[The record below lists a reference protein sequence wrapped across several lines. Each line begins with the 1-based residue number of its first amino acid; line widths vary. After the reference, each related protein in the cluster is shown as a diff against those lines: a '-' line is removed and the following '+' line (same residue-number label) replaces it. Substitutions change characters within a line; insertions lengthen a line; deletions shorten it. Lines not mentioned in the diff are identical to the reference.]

1 MNPHIRRA
9 IAALALLAVAGC
21 SGATGSAPKRSANP
35 LSVRLGTAIVRDT
48 VMRRKAPSE
57 DATPPADSQAMA
69 ARALAANPGPLILVG
84 MEGAGTTQ
92 VLAMVGENGG
102 MRTYMTPS
110 EQALIL
116 RGFMLIGTRGLG
128 HDLSVAEADG
138 AAALIAAGRSGEA
151 RRVMRYYSG
160 DGLERPLEFA
170 CRIGPGPNAG
180 VMVED
185 CTGHGISF
193 QNSYLPSSG
202 VSRQWIGPGLGYVTV
217 QVLRN

>member
-1 MNPHIRRA
+1 MSRHIRQA
-9 IAALALLAVAGC
+9 AAALVLLAVAGC
-21 SGATGSAPKRSANP
+21 SGGSGGTPADSDGPSM
-35 LSVRLGTAIVRDT
+35 LGVGGAVLRDT
-48 VMRRKAPSE
+48 VSARKAPAAAAAP
-57 DATPPADSQAMA
+57 DPQAMA
-69 ARALAANPGPLILVG
+69 AEALAANPGPLILVG
-84 MEGAGTTQ
+84 LEDQGTTQ
-92 VLAMVGENGG
+92 VLAMVGENRG
-102 MRTYMTPS
+102 MRTYMTKT

-116 RGFMLIGTRGLG
+116 RGVMLTGTRGLG

-185 CTGHGISF
+185 CAGHGISF
-193 QNSYLPSSG
+193 QNSYLPSAG
-202 VSRQWIGPGLGYVTV
+202 VSRQWIGPGLGYATI

>member
-1 MNPHIRRA
+1 MNRHIRRA
-9 IAALALLAVAGC
+9 VTALALLAVAAC
-21 SGATGSAPKRSANP
+21 SGGSGGA
-35 LSVRLGTAIVRDT
+35 
-48 VMRRKAPSE
+48 
-57 DATPPADSQAMA
+57 PADSDGPSVLRVGSAVLRDRLGARNAPAATAAPDPQAMA
-69 ARALAANPGPLILVG
+69 AGALAANPGPLILVG
-84 MEGAGTTQ
+84 LEDQGTTQ

-102 MRTYMTPS
+102 MRTYMTKT

-116 RGFMLIGTRGLG
+116 RGFMLTGTRGLG
-128 HDLSVAEADG
+128 HDLSVAEADA

-185 CTGHGISF
+185 CSGHGISF
-193 QNSYLPSSG
+193 QNSYLPSAG
-202 VSRQWIGPGLGYVTV
+202 VSRQWIGPGLGHATI

>member
-1 MNPHIRRA
+1 MSRHIRQA
-9 IAALALLAVAGC
+9 AAALVLLAVAGC
-21 SGATGSAPKRSANP
+21 SGGMSAPGSGDTSPSILRAGS
-35 LSVRLGTAIVRDT
+35 SVLRDGLAG
-48 VMRRKAPSE
+48 RKA
-57 DATPPADSQAMA
+57 APAPAADPQDMA

-84 MEGAGTTQ
+84 MESVGTTQ

-110 EQALIL
+110 EQALVL
-116 RGFMLIGTRGLG
+116 RGFMLTGTRGLG
-128 HDLSVAEADG
+128 SDLSVAEADG
-138 AAALIAAGRSGEA
+138 VAALIAAGRSGTA

-160 DGLERPLEFA
+160 DGLERPLQFD

-185 CTGHGISF
+185 CAGHGIGF
-193 QNSYLPSSG
+193 QNSYLPSAG
-202 VSRQWIGPGLGYVTV
+202 VSRQWIGPGLGYATI